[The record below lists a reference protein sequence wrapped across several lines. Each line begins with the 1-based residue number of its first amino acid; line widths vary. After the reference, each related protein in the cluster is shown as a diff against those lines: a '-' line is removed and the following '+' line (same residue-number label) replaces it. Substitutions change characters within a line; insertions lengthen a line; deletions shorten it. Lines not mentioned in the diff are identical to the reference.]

1 MLNDTNKIV
10 IKLLKANMLISLNY
24 LINKYNLKIK
34 GVSHFGAHLGQ
45 EVNLYLDN
53 KIQNIHLFEPQKF
66 VYKKLY
72 EKYKVYDHIN
82 FYKFGLGSENI
93 NVSMYLDTTKS
104 ESSSILKPKTHLDL
118 YPDVGFEGTEKIEI
132 KIYDELLIRN
142 VNFLNLDIQGYELE
156 ALKGCSR
163 SMKNIDYIYTEVNNE
178 EVYEDCVQVSDLDRF
193 LHNFEFI
200 RVETNWYDDNLAWGD
215 AFYIKKSLISKANY
229 LKVKF
234 FNFLLKSRILLYI
247 SFYFKL
253 KFQQTRKLVFRFK
266 QKVKSYIR

>member
-1 MLNDTNKIV
+1 
-10 IKLLKANMLISLNY
+10 
-24 LINKYNLKIK
+24 
-34 GVSHFGAHLGQ
+34 
-45 EVNLYLDN
+45 
-53 KIQNIHLFEPQKF
+53 
-66 VYKKLY
+66 
-72 EKYKVYDHIN
+72 
-82 FYKFGLGSENI
+82 
-93 NVSMYLDTTKS
+93 MYLDTTKS

-215 AFYIKKSLISKANY
+215 AFYIKKSLISKVNY
-229 LKVKF
+229 LKVKL
-234 FNFLLKSRILLYI
+234 FNFLIG
-247 SFYFKL
+247 
-253 KFQQTRKLVFRFK
+253 
-266 QKVKSYIR
+266 